1 MNHFDEMTCLLYLD
15 GQLDPQRARELMAH
29 AEECRECR
37 ALLGALERESRWLRE
52 ALVEEEE
59 AVPARLFEAPARAP
73 LPWGWLATLGFGA
86 AGAYTL
92 WSGVVEPM
100 RQQLNLAGF
109 SGGNVLTMLLFQ
121 GAFWKGWDVMR
132 SLIEFVAIISVGFVL
147 LALLRRNWRRW
158 TTVGVVLS
166 AFACALALPPASGA
180 AEIHHEEQ
188 AYTLPSG
195 KTVNDDLVVAAQ
207 AVNVEGTVDGD
218 LIVFSESLRVSGHVT
233 GDVIAFGKD
242 VHITGQVDGNLRLGV
257 RELIFEGQ
265 AGKNATLF
273 AESVELDSKSQIGRN
288 LYLCAGRAVLD
299 GRVARDVIAH
309 AGRTQ
314 LNGYVGGN
322 LELGGHHLNIG
333 SSAEVHGKAMYKGH
347 FSPLVDPGA
356 KLASPLEVEIIH
368 EQPEYA
374 SPRYYWH
381 QILSWG
387 AGFLFGLVLLL
398 LMPRFFAEA
407 VHSGDRFGPSLGFG
421 ALVLIVTPI
430 AAIIA
435 CITLVGL
442 AVGIGTLLLYVIAL
456 YSAKCFVG
464 AWLGEKI
471 LGVSAGTGPMIG
483 RLALGL
489 LLICIARNLPYL
501 GGWIM
506 FIVLIWG
513 LGALA
518 IASYRRMKPPQPA
531 PAAPAPAA

>member
-15 GQLDPQRARELMAH
+15 RQLDPQRARELMAH
-29 AEECRECR
+29 VSECSECR

-52 ALVEEEE
+52 SLVEEDE

-73 LPWGWLATLGFGA
+73 APWGWLITLGFGA

-92 WSGVVEPM
+92 WSGLVEPM
-100 RQQLNLAGF
+100 RQQLNLVGF
-109 SGGNVLTMLLFQ
+109 GGGNVLTMLLFQ

-132 SLIEFVAIISVGFVL
+132 SLIEFVAIISVGLVL

-166 AFACALALPPASGA
+166 AFACALALPPAAGA
-180 AEIHHEEQ
+180 AEIHHEERT
-188 AYTLPSG
+188 YTLPSG

-218 LIVFSESLRVSGHVT
+218 LIVFSESVRVSGHVT
-233 GDVIAFGKD
+233 GDVLAFCKD
-242 VHITGQVDGNLRLGV
+242 IHITGQVDGNLRLSV
-257 RELIFEGQ
+257 RDLVFEGQ
-265 AGKNATLF
+265 VGKNATIF
-273 AESVELDSKSQIGRN
+273 VETAEFDSKSQIGRN
-288 LYLCAGRAVLD
+288 LYLSGGLATLD
-299 GRVARDVIAH
+299 GRVARDVMAF

-322 LELGGHHLNIG
+322 FKLRGHHLTIG
-333 SSAEVHGKAMYKGH
+333 SSTEVHGKAMYRGN
-347 FSPLVDPGA
+347 FNPQVDPGA

-368 EQPEYA
+368 ERPEYA
-374 SPRYYWH
+374 TPRYYWH

-398 LMPRFFAEA
+398 LMPRFFTEV
-407 VHSGDRFGPSLGFG
+407 VHSGDRFGPSLGIG

-501 GGWIM
+501 GPWIVS
-506 FIVLIWG
+506 IVLTWG

-518 IASYRRMKPPQPA
+518 ITLYRRMKLLQAATAA
-531 PAAPAPAA
+531 PAAV